1 MKDPYQIIM
10 KSLVTEKATDQIA
23 KQNKYAFSVHT
34 EANKS
39 DIKQAIES
47 IFKVKVLS
55 VNTMHRKGKNK
66 RVRMAQGLTAAW
78 KKAVVTLKQGDKIEV
93 LG

>member
-1 MKDPYQIIM
+1 MKEPYQIVL
-10 KSLVTEKATDQIA
+10 KPLVTEKGTAQITSL
-23 KQNKYAFSVHT
+23 NKYAFEVHT

-39 DIKQAIES
+39 EIKQAVES
-47 IFKVKVLS
+47 LFKVKVLS
-55 VNTMHRKGKNK
+55 VNTMHRKGKKK
-66 RVRMAQGLTAAW
+66 RVRMALGTTSAW